1 MRFFLPC
8 LCLLLCAPVAAAQE
22 EAPDRAQTVAQI
34 SDYLNGI
41 VHLQGRFTQLDA
53 QGRRGSGV
61 FYLQRPGRIRFE
73 YLPKGSLLVVADG
86 QWVNVVEGAFRSEV
100 QRYPLQQT
108 PLALLLRPRID
119 IAKDAEVLDLRRE
132 SGNILLRLRDRERQR
147 QGELTLVFEQP
158 RLRLRQWIVTDPQ
171 GRKTLVALS
180 SLLEGVPVDAR
191 LFALEA
197 PPARQ
202 RGER

>member
-1 MRFFLPC
+1 MRFFLLA
-8 LCLLLCAPVAAAQE
+8 LCLLLAAPVASAQE
-22 EAPDRAQTVAQI
+22 SAPQRDETLAQI
-34 SDYLNGI
+34 NAYLNDI

-53 QGRRGSGV
+53 AGRRGTGV

-108 PLALLLRPRID
+108 PLALLLRERID

-132 SGNILLRLRDRERQR
+132 SGNILLRLRAGDAGQ
-147 QGELTLVFEQP
+147 QGELTLIFEQP
-158 RLRLRQWIVTDPQ
+158 RLRLRQWIITDPH

-180 SLLEGVPVDAR
+180 RLLEGVPVDAR

-197 PPARQ
+197 PAAGARD
-202 RGER
+202 RR